1 MQIRLD
7 VCFFSIERIFSAFL
21 SLSHVADLMPLNF
34 HSSLSATRFGDD
46 LISELLQG
54 VSSEFGTMCD
64 GMVER
69 MVSTEF
75 A

>member
-1 MQIRLD
+1 
-7 VCFFSIERIFSAFL
+7 
-21 SLSHVADLMPLNF
+21 MPLNIHF
-34 HSSLSATRFGDD
+34 PLSTLRFGDD